1 MLIRTQ
7 RMRSAS
13 SLAVVCAVG
22 ALISAV
28 AHAQD
33 RSFHF
38 DIGTQS
44 LSQALRNFAHV
55 CGQEVVFTEDVVA
68 GQATSLKGE
77 YTVQGALERLL
88 QGTNLV
94 AERSA
99 SGAIMI
105 RRRVRETGADVRAPI
120 GFGRTASA
128 EALQVNTANLP
139 QEPAATDT
147 APPATAPAAPSRTAA
162 AASVPTPPSS
172 LEEVIVTGTKRAENV
187 QSVPN
192 SVFVVTAASMER
204 ANIRDF
210 DDLVKISPSLTITKT
225 SQPAN
230 NSINIRGIGTYAY
243 SIATESS
250 VAVVVDDI
258 PQAFQ
263 AEAFSS
269 FVDVKQVEVLRG
281 PQNTLF
287 GKAASAGV
295 VNITTESPTATFTGR
310 AEVMHTFD
318 DESRYQATVSGP
330 IVDSLRFRLS
340 VNHSEYQG
348 NIYDLSTGTWL
359 NGEQDTTVRGKLVW
373 TPGDLWKVT
382 LSPYFT
388 HTPAGC
394 CAGALYF
401 VSPGVTFA
409 KAKIPVSTVLA
420 GITPSPDNHTAR
432 LDTAARGDGR
442 DYGSGLKIER
452 ELGSLSLAFISS
464 YDHYDLTDL
473 QDTDG
478 SDFNFQSVAP
488 TAPFGGSA
496 NGGYFKITSVTDE
509 LRLTS
514 GDTGPFRYVAGLYY
528 SRTGSQRYF
537 VRGSNTLGTFNNLT
551 SLPSTNN
558 ITYSAYTSNA
568 VAKNFAVYG
577 QSTYDI
583 LEKLALTTGLRVN
596 REKISYNFADY
607 GNHVTYGAPDCST
620 VSPTLPVST
629 CNQST
634 SVTGRAS
641 LQYHVTDD
649 IMVFGG
655 YARGYKGLAYD
666 LTSTLTIRTP
676 LASGALKGIPVADAV
691 AAKQPIPAET
701 VNSYE
706 IGFKSTFFDRRL
718 TWNLTAFDE
727 EFQGFQA
734 QSRDD
739 VTGQNVLNSIGR
751 VTSRGVETELAAV
764 IGDFTLNGGGAYDRA
779 VMERF
784 PNATCYSLQTAA
796 QGCVNS
802 QQDLSGK
809 PLFNA
814 PKWNFSFNGQYD
826 VPWTWHDWRPFVS
839 GSYRWQS
846 QVVFNLLQDP
856 DSVQPSYGLFDLA
869 LGTQSEHFKLT
880 VFCNNVFDKRYA
892 LTRGRNNIFNI
903 SQTTSPPT
911 DAISWTPARDSF
923 RYFGIRLGATF

>member
-1 MLIRTQ
+1 MVVRAQ

-13 SLAVVCAVG
+13 GLAVVCAMGVLG
-22 ALISAV
+22 TAV
-28 AHAQD
+28 AQQD

-38 DIGTQS
+38 DIATQS
-44 LSQALRNFAHV
+44 LSQALRTFAHV

-77 YTVQGALERLL
+77 YTVQGALDRLL

-105 RRRVRETGADVRAPI
+105 RRRARETGADVRAPMS
-120 GFGRTASA
+120 FGRSASA
-128 EALQVNTANLP
+128 ASLQVNTSAIAT
-139 QEPAATDT
+139 EAAASDA
-147 APPATAPAAPSRTAA
+147 APVAPARAA
-162 AASVPTPPSS
+162 AAAAAPAPSGA
-172 LEEVIVTGTKRAENV
+172 LEEVIVTGTKRAENI
-187 QSVPN
+187 QSVPA
-192 SVFVVTAASMER
+192 SVFVATAANLER

-243 SIATESS
+243 SIATEPS

-263 AEAFSS
+263 AEAFAS
-269 FVDVKQVEVLRG
+269 FVDVHQVEVLRG

-287 GKAASAGV
+287 GKSASAGV
-295 VNITTESPTATFTGR
+295 VNITTESPTDTFTGR

-318 DESRYQATVSGP
+318 DESRYQASVSGP
-330 IVDSLRFRLS
+330 IADGLKFRLS

-348 NIYDLSTGTWL
+348 NVYDLTMGRWL

-373 TPGDLWKVT
+373 TALDSWKVT

-394 CAGALYF
+394 CTGAMYF
-401 VSPGVTFA
+401 ISPGVTFG
-409 KAKIPVSTVLA
+409 KTKVPIPQSVILN
-420 GITPSPDNHTAR
+420 GITPGPDNRTAR
-432 LDTAARGDGR
+432 YDTPARGDGR
-442 DYGSGLKIER
+442 DYGSGLKIEH
-452 ELGSLSLAFISS
+452 ELGRSSLAFISS
-464 YDHYDLTDL
+464 YDHYDLHDL
-473 QDTDG
+473 QDTDS
-478 SDFNFQSVAP
+478 SDFDFSTVTPGAP
-488 TAPFGGSA
+488 PGGSA
-496 NGGYFKITSVTDE
+496 NGGFFRISSVTDE

-514 GDTGPFRYVAGLYY
+514 SDAGRFRYVTGLYY
-528 SRTGSQRYF
+528 SRTGSLRDF
-537 VRGSNTLGTFNNLT
+537 VRGSNTLGPFGTLT
-551 SLPSTNN
+551 QLPTTNSTA
-558 ITYSAYTSNA
+558 YSSYVSNA
-568 VAKNFAVYG
+568 VSKNFAIYG

-583 LEKLALTTGLRVN
+583 IERLSLTTGLRVN
-596 REKISYNFADY
+596 REKISYNFVDRA
-607 GNHVTYGAPDCST
+607 NRVTYGAPDCST
-620 VSPTLPVST
+620 TSPTLPIST

-641 LQYHVTDD
+641 LQYHLTDD
-649 IMVFGG
+649 VMVFGG

-666 LTSTLTIRTP
+666 LTSTLTIRSP
-676 LASGALKGIPVADAV
+676 LTSGPLKGIPVADAV
-691 AAKQPIPAET
+691 AARQPVPAET

-706 IGFKSTFFDRRL
+706 IGLKSTFFERRL
-718 TWNLTAFDE
+718 TWNVTAFDE

-734 QSRDD
+734 QSRDEL
-739 VTGQNVLNSIGR
+739 TGQNLLNSIGR
-751 VTSRGVETELAAV
+751 VTSRGVETELATV

-784 PNATCYSLQTAA
+784 PNATCYALQTVA
-796 QGCVNS
+796 QGCVGS

-826 VPWTWHDWRPFVS
+826 VPVTFHDFRPFVS
-839 GSYRWQS
+839 GSVHWQS
-846 QVVFNLLQDP
+846 QVVYNLLQDP
-856 DSVQPSYGLFDLA
+856 DSVQPSYTLVDLA
-869 LGTQSEHFKLT
+869 IGTQSEHWKLT
-880 VFCNNVFDKRYA
+880 AFCNNVFDKRYA
-892 LTRGRNNIFNI
+892 LTRGRNGVFNI
-903 SQTTSPPT
+903 SQTTNPPT
-911 DAISWTPARDSF
+911 DAISWTPARDSY

>member
-1 MLIRTQ
+1 MVIRTP
-7 RMRSAS
+7 RVRT
-13 SLAVVCAVG
+13 AVG
-22 ALISAV
+22 FAVACALGLSSAV
-28 AHAQD
+28 AQTAD

-38 DIGTQS
+38 DIANES

-77 YTVQGALERLL
+77 YTAQAALNRLL
-88 QGTNLV
+88 QGTDLV
-94 AERSA
+94 AQRSS

-105 RRRVRETGADVRAPI
+105 RRRLRETGADARTPAP
-120 GFGRTASA
+120 FGRTASA
-128 EALQVNTANLP
+128 AAFQVNTAAY
-139 QEPAATDT
+139 AAETTGSAD
-147 APPATAPAAPSRTAA
+147 AAPTVPTRTAS
-162 AASVPTPPSS
+162 AASPLANSAA
-172 LEEVIVTGTKRAENV
+172 LEEVIVTGSKRAENV
-187 QSVPN
+187 QSVPS
-192 SVFVVTAASMER
+192 SVFVATALSMQR

-210 DDLVKISPSLTITKT
+210 DDLVKIAPSLTITKT

-287 GKAASAGV
+287 GKSASAGV
-295 VNITTESPTATFTGR
+295 VNITTESPTDTFTGR
-310 AEVMHTFD
+310 GEVMHTFD

-330 IVDSLRFRLS
+330 IVDSLKFRLS

-348 NIYDLSTGTWL
+348 NVYDLSTGTWL
-359 NGEQDTTVRGKLVW
+359 NGEQDSTVRGKLLW
-373 TPGDLWKVT
+373 EPGDSWKVT

-394 CAGALYF
+394 CAGAPLF
-401 VSPGVTFA
+401 ISPGVTFA
-409 KAKIPVSTVLA
+409 KGNIPQSTILR
-420 GITPSPDNHTAR
+420 GITVGPDNRTTR
-432 LDTAARGDGR
+432 LDVPARGDGQ
-442 DYGSGLKIER
+442 DYGGGLKIER
-452 ELGSLSLAFISS
+452 ELGSLNLALISS
-464 YDHYDLTDL
+464 YDHYELHDI
-473 QDTDG
+473 QDTDA
-478 SDFNFQSVAP
+478 SDFDFSTVAP
-488 TAPFGGSA
+488 TAPPGGSA
-496 NGGYFKITSVTDE
+496 NGGFFKISSVSDE

-514 GDTGPFRYVAGLYY
+514 ADAGPFRYVTGLYY
-528 SRTGSQRYF
+528 SRTGSLRDF

-551 SLPSTNN
+551 SLPSSNS
-558 ITYSAYTSNA
+558 IAYSSYVSNA
-568 VAKNFAVYG
+568 VAQNFAVYG

-583 LEKLALTTGLRVN
+583 LEKLGLTTGLRVN
-596 REKISYNFADY
+596 REKIRYNFIDR
-607 GNHVTYGAPDCST
+607 GNHVSYGSPDCST
-620 VSPTLPVST
+620 KSPTLPIET

-641 LQYHVTDD
+641 LQYHLTEDV
-649 IMVFGG
+649 MVFGG

-666 LTSTLTIRTP
+666 LTSTLTTRSP
-676 LASGALKGIPVADAV
+676 LTAGPLKGTPIADAI
-691 AAKQPIPAET
+691 AAKQPIAAET

-706 IGFKSTFFDRRL
+706 LGFKSTFFDRRL
-718 TWNLTAFDE
+718 TWNVTAFDE

-734 QSRDD
+734 QSRDEA
-739 VTGQNVLNSIGR
+739 TGQNVLNSIGK

-764 IGDFTLNGGGAYDRA
+764 IGDFTLSSGGAFDRA

-784 PNATCYSLQTAA
+784 PNATCFPLQTLA

-814 PKWNFSFNGQYD
+814 PKWNFSANGQYD
-826 VPWTWHDWRPFVS
+826 VPVSYHDWRPFVT
-839 GSYRWQS
+839 GSVRWQS

-856 DSVQPSYGLFDLA
+856 DSVQKAYSLFDLA
-869 LGTQSEHFKLT
+869 LGAQNEHWKLT
-880 VFCNNVFDKRYA
+880 VFCNNVFDKSYA
-892 LTRGRNNIFNI
+892 LTRGRNSVFNI
-903 SQTTSPPT
+903 SQTTNPPT
-911 DAISWTPARDSF
+911 DAINWTPARDSV
-923 RYFGIRLGATF
+923 RYFGIRIGANF

>member
-1 MLIRTQ
+1 MVIRTR
-7 RMRSAS
+7 RMRNAS
-13 SLAVVCAVG
+13 GLAVACAVG
-22 ALISAV
+22 VLGTAV
-28 AHAQD
+28 AQTAD

-38 DIGTQS
+38 DITNQS
-44 LSQALRNFAHV
+44 LSQALRDFAHV
-55 CGQEVVFTEDVVA
+55 CGQEVVFTEDMVA

-77 YTVQGALERLL
+77 YTVQGALDRLL

-105 RRRVRETGADVRAPI
+105 RRRIRESGADVRTPMS
-120 GFGRTASA
+120 FGRTASA
-128 EALQVNTANLP
+128 ATLQVNTAAMAADP
-139 QEPAATDT
+139 PAPDATPAAPARVAAAP
-147 APPATAPAAPSRTAA
+147 APPA
-162 AASVPTPPSS
+162 SS
-172 LEEVIVTGTKRAENV
+172 GTLEEVIVTGTKRAENV

-192 SVFVVTAASMER
+192 SVFVATAVSMER

-210 DDLVKISPSLTITKT
+210 DDLVKIAPSLTITKT

-243 SIATESS
+243 SIATEPS

-263 AEAFSS
+263 AEAFAS
-269 FVDVKQVEVLRG
+269 FVDVRQVEVLRG

-295 VNITTESPTATFTGR
+295 VNITTESPTDTFTGR

-348 NIYDLSTGTWL
+348 NVYDLSTGTWI

-373 TPGDLWKVT
+373 TPADFWKVT

-394 CAGALYF
+394 CAGAPYF

-409 KAKIPVSTVLA
+409 KAKIPSSVILA
-420 GITPSPDNHTAR
+420 GITPGPDNQAAR
-432 LDTAARGDGR
+432 LDTPARGDGR

-452 ELGSLSLAFISS
+452 QLGSLSLALISS

-488 TAPFGGSA
+488 AAPFGGSA
-496 NGGYFKITSVTDE
+496 NGGYFRISSVTDE

-514 GDTGPFRYVAGLYY
+514 GDTGPFRYVTGLYY

-537 VRGSNTLGTFNNLT
+537 VRGSNTLGTFNTLT

-558 ITYSAYTSNA
+558 IAYSAYVSNA
-568 VAKNFAVYG
+568 VAKNFAIYG

-596 REKISYNFADY
+596 REKISYNFDDFAN
-607 GNHVTYGAPDCST
+607 GVVYGAPECST
-620 VSPTLPVST
+620 KSPTVAIST

-641 LQYHVTDD
+641 LQYHITDD
-649 IMVFGG
+649 VMVFGG

-676 LASGALKGIPVADAV
+676 LTTGALKGIPVADAV

-784 PNATCYSLQTAA
+784 PNATCFSLQTPA
-796 QGCVNS
+796 QGCING

-826 VPWTWHDWRPFVS
+826 IPVSYHDWRPFVS
-839 GSYRWQS
+839 GSFRWQS
-846 QVVFNLLQDP
+846 QVIFNLLQDP
-856 DSVQPSYGLFDLA
+856 DSVQKAYSLFDLA
-869 LGTQSEHFKLT
+869 LGTQNDHFKLT

-903 SQTTSPPT
+903 SQTTNPPT
-911 DAISWTPARDSF
+911 DAIGWTPARDSF

>member
-1 MLIRTQ
+1 MIIRTQ
-7 RMRSAS
+7 RMRNAS
-13 SLAVVCAVG
+13 GFAVVCAVMSVLG
-22 ALISAV
+22 TGV
-28 AHAQD
+28 ARSQQD
-33 RSFHF
+33 RSYHF
-38 DIGTQS
+38 DIAKQS

-68 GQATSLKGE
+68 GQATSLRGE
-77 YTVQGALERLL
+77 YTVQGALEQLL
-88 QGTNLV
+88 QGTDLV

-105 RRRVRETGADVRAPI
+105 RRRMHATGADVRTPL

-128 EALQVNTANLP
+128 AALQINTAAVAADP
-139 QEPAATDT
+139 PASD
-147 APPATAPAAPSRTAA
+147 APPPAPSRVAAAAAAPAAAPA
-162 AASVPTPPSS
+162 

-192 SVFVVTAASMER
+192 SVLVVTAASMER

-210 DDLVKISPSLTITKT
+210 DDLVKIAPSLTITKT

-243 SIATESS
+243 SIATEPS

-263 AEAFSS
+263 AEAFAS

-287 GKAASAGV
+287 GKSASAGV
-295 VNITTESPTATFTGR
+295 VNITTESPTATFTSR

-318 DESRYQATVSGP
+318 DESRYQATLSGP
-330 IVDSLRFRLS
+330 IVDGLKFRLS

-348 NIYDLSTGTWL
+348 NVHDLTTGTWV
-359 NGEQDTTVRGKLVW
+359 NGEQDTTVRGKLLW
-373 TPGDLWKVT
+373 TPTDDWKVT
-382 LSPYFT
+382 LSPYFS
-388 HTPAGC
+388 HTPASC
-394 CAGALYF
+394 CQGALYF
-401 VSPGVTFA
+401 ISPGVTFA
-409 KAKIPVSTVLA
+409 KANIPQSVILA
-420 GITPSPDNHTAR
+420 GINPSPDNQNAR
-432 LDTAARGDGR
+432 YDVPARGDAR

-452 ELGSLSLAFISS
+452 ELGSLSLALISS
-464 YDHYDLTDL
+464 YDHYNLNDL
-473 QDTDG
+473 QDTDS

-488 TAPFGGSA
+488 KAPYGGSA
-496 NGGYFKITSVTDE
+496 NGGFFRVSSVTDE

-514 GDTGPFRYVAGLYY
+514 GDTGAFRYVAGLYY
-528 SRTGSQRYF
+528 SRTGSVRYF
-537 VRGSNTLGTFNNLT
+537 VRGSNTLGTFNTLT
-551 SLPSTNN
+551 QLPSTNN
-558 ITYSAYTSNA
+558 ITYSAYTSSA

-583 LEKLALTTGLRVN
+583 LERLALTTGLRVN
-596 REKISYNFADY
+596 REKISYNFNDY
-607 GNHVTYGAPDCST
+607 GNNVIYGSPACST
-620 VSPTLPVST
+620 KSPTLAIST

-641 LQYHVTDD
+641 LQFHVTDD

-676 LASGALKGIPVADAV
+676 LASGPLKGIPVADAV
-691 AAKQPIPAET
+691 AAKQPVPAET

-706 IGFKSTFFDRRL
+706 VG
-718 TWNLTAFDE
+718 LTAFDE

-734 QSRDD
+734 QSRDEI
-739 VTGQNVLNSIGR
+739 TGQNLLNSIGR
-751 VTSRGVETELAAV
+751 VSSRGVETELAAV

-779 VMERF
+779 IMERF
-784 PNATCYSLQTAA
+784 PNATCFPQQTAA
-796 QGCVNS
+796 QGCVGG

-814 PKWNFSFNGQYD
+814 PKWNFSFNSQYD
-826 VPWTWHDWRPFVS
+826 VPVSFHDFRPFITAGV
-839 GSYRWQS
+839 RWQS

-856 DSVQPSYGLFDLA
+856 DSVQPSYALLDLA
-869 LGTQSEHFKLT
+869 LGTQSDHFKLT
-880 VFCNNVFDKRYA
+880 VFVNNVLDKRYA
-892 LTRGRNNIFNI
+892 LTRGRSGVFNI
-903 SQTTSPPT
+903 SQTANPST

-923 RYFGIRLGATF
+923 RYYGIRLGASF

>member
-1 MLIRTQ
+1 MVIRTH

-13 SLAVVCAVG
+13 GLAVVCALGVLG
-22 ALISAV
+22 TAV
-28 AHAQD
+28 AQTQD

-38 DIGTQS
+38 DMATQS
-44 LSQALRNFAHV
+44 LSQALRNFAHI
-55 CGQEVVFTEDVVA
+55 CGQEVVFTEEVVA

-94 AERSA
+94 AERST

-105 RRRVRETGADVRAPI
+105 RRRQRETGADVRAPI
-120 GFGRTASA
+120 TFGRSASA
-128 EALQVNTANLP
+128 AALQVNTSTVATEAAASDAAP
-139 QEPAATDT
+139 VAPARVA
-147 APPATAPAAPSRTAA
+147 AAAPAAPA
-162 AASVPTPPSS
+162 TPGA
-172 LEEVIVTGTKRAENV
+172 LEEVIVTGTKRAENI
-187 QSVPN
+187 QSIP
-192 SVFVVTAASMER
+192 SSIFVVTAASMER

-210 DDLVKISPSLTITKT
+210 DDLVKIAPSLTITKT

-243 SIATESS
+243 SIATEAS

-269 FVDVKQVEVLRG
+269 FVDVRQVEVLRG

-287 GKAASAGV
+287 GKSASAGV
-295 VNITTESPTATFTGR
+295 VNITTEAPTDTFTAR
-310 AEVMHTFD
+310 AEVMHAFD
-318 DESRYQATVSGP
+318 DESRYQASVSGP
-330 IVDSLRFRLS
+330 IADGLKFRVS

-348 NIYDLSTGTWL
+348 NVYDLSTGTWL

-373 TPGDLWKVT
+373 TGLDSWKVT
-382 LSPYFT
+382 LSPYFS

-401 VSPGVTFA
+401 LSPGVTFG
-409 KAKIPVSTVLA
+409 KTKVPIPQSVILN
-420 GITPSPDNHTAR
+420 GITPGPDNRTAR
-432 LDTAARGDGR
+432 LDSAARGDGR
-442 DYGSGLKIER
+442 DYGSGLKVER
-452 ELGSLSLAFISS
+452 ELGSLNLAFISS

-478 SDFNFQSVAP
+478 SDFDFSTVTP
-488 TAPFGGSA
+488 GVPPGGSA
-496 NGGYFKITSVTDE
+496 NGGFFRISSVTDE

-514 GDTGPFRYVAGLYY
+514 SDVGPFRYVAGLYY
-528 SRTGSQRYF
+528 SRTGSLRDF
-537 VRGSNTLGTFNNLT
+537 VRGSNSLGPFGTLTQ
-551 SLPSTNN
+551 LPTTNSTA
-558 ITYSAYTSNA
+558 YSSYVSNA
-568 VAKNFAVYG
+568 VSKNFAIYG

-583 LEKLALTTGLRVN
+583 LEKLSLTTGLRVN
-596 REKISYNFADY
+596 REEISYNFVDRF
-607 GNHVTYGAPDCST
+607 NNVTYGAPECSST
-620 VSPTLPVST
+620 SPTVPIST
-629 CNQST
+629 CNHST

-641 LQYHVTDD
+641 LQYHLTDEV
-649 IMVFGG
+649 MLFGG
-655 YARGYKGLAYD
+655 YARGYKGKAYD
-666 LTSTLTIRTP
+666 LTSTLTVRTP
-676 LASGALKGIPVADAV
+676 LTTGPLKGIPVADAV
-691 AAKQPIPAET
+691 AARQPVPAET

-718 TWNLTAFDE
+718 TWNVTAFDE

-739 VTGQNVLNSIGR
+739 VTNQNILNSIGR
-751 VTSRGVETELAAV
+751 VTSRGVETELATV

-784 PNATCYSLQTAA
+784 PNATCFAQQTVA
-796 QGCVNS
+796 QGCVGG

-826 VPWTWHDWRPFVS
+826 VPVTFHDWRPFMAA
-839 GSYRWQS
+839 SYRWQS

-856 DSVQPSYGLFDLA
+856 DSVQPSYGLFDLS
-869 LGTQSEHFKLT
+869 LGTQNEHFKLT
-880 VFCNNVFDKRYA
+880 AFCNNVFDKRYA
-892 LTRGRNNIFNI
+892 LTRGRGAAFNI
-903 SQTTSPPT
+903 SQTANPPT
-911 DAISWTPARDSF
+911 DAISWTPARDSM
-923 RYFGIRLGATF
+923 RYFGVRLSATF

>member
-1 MLIRTQ
+1 MVIRTQ
-7 RMRSAS
+7 RMRNAS
-13 SLAVVCAVG
+13 GLAVVCALAVLG
-22 ALISAV
+22 TAV
-28 AHAQD
+28 AQAQD

-68 GQATSLKGE
+68 GQATSLRGE
-77 YTVQGALERLL
+77 YTVQGALDRLL

-94 AERSA
+94 AQRST

-105 RRRVRETGADVRAPI
+105 RRKLRETGADVRAPI
-120 GFGRTASA
+120 TFGRSASA
-128 EALQVNTANLP
+128 AAVQVNTSTVPTEAAASDTAAVA
-139 QEPAATDT
+139 PARA
-147 APPATAPAAPSRTAA
+147 APPAAAPGTSGGA
-162 AASVPTPPSS
+162 
-172 LEEVIVTGTKRAENV
+172 LEEVIVTGTKRAENI
-187 QSVPN
+187 QSVPS

-210 DDLVKISPSLTITKT
+210 DDLVKIAPSLTITKT

-243 SIATESS
+243 SIATEAS

-269 FVDVKQVEVLRG
+269 FVDVRQVEVLRG

-287 GKAASAGV
+287 GKSASAGV
-295 VNITTESPTATFTGR
+295 VNITTASPTDTFTGR
-310 AEVMHTFD
+310 AEVMHAFD

-330 IVDSLRFRLS
+330 IVDSLKFRLS

-348 NIYDLSTGTWL
+348 NVYDLSTGTWL

-373 TPGDLWKVT
+373 TPLDSWKVT

-394 CAGALYF
+394 CAGAPYF
-401 VSPGVTFA
+401 ISPGVTFG
-409 KAKIPVSTVLA
+409 KTKVPIPQSVILA
-420 GITPSPDNHTAR
+420 GITPGPDNRTTR
-432 LDTAARGDGR
+432 MDTAARGDGR

-452 ELGSLSLAFISS
+452 ELGSLSLALISS
-464 YDHYDLTDL
+464 YDHYDLHDL
-473 QDTDG
+473 QDTDS
-478 SDFNFQSVAP
+478 SDFDFSTVTPGAP
-488 TAPFGGSA
+488 PGGSA
-496 NGGYFKITSVTDE
+496 NGGFFRISSVTDE

-514 GDTGPFRYVAGLYY
+514 ADAGRFRYVTGLYY
-528 SRTGSQRYF
+528 SRTGSLRDF
-537 VRGSNTLGTFNNLT
+537 VRGSNTLGPFGSLT
-551 SLPSTNN
+551 SLPSTNS
-558 ITYSAYTSNA
+558 IAYSSYVANA
-568 VAKNFAVYG
+568 VSKNFAIYG

-596 REKISYNFADY
+596 REKISYNFVDRA
-607 GNHVTYGAPDCST
+607 NHVSYGAPECST
-620 VSPTLPVST
+620 ASPTVPIST

-641 LQYHVTDD
+641 LQYHLSDD
-649 IMVFGG
+649 VMVFGG

-666 LTSTLTIRTP
+666 LTSTLTVRTP
-676 LASGALKGIPVADAV
+676 LASGPLKGVPVADAV
-691 AAKQPIPAET
+691 AARQPVPAET

-706 IGFKSTFFDRRL
+706 IGFKSSFFDRRL
-718 TWNLTAFDE
+718 TWNVTAFDE

-734 QSRDD
+734 QSRDEL
-739 VTGQNVLNSIGR
+739 TGQNLLNSIGR

-784 PNATCYSLQTAA
+784 PNATCFALQTAA
-796 QGCVNS
+796 QGCVGG

-814 PKWNFSFNGQYD
+814 PKWNFSVNGQYD
-826 VPWTWHDWRPFVS
+826 APVSFHDWHPFVS
-839 GSYRWQS
+839 GSFRWQS

-856 DSVQPSYGLFDLA
+856 DSVQKAYSLFDLA
-869 LGTQSEHFKLT
+869 LGSQNDHLKLT

-892 LTRGRNNIFNI
+892 LTRGRNGVFNI
-903 SQTTSPPT
+903 SQTTNPPT
-911 DAISWTPARDSF
+911 DAINWTPARDSE
-923 RYFGIRLGATF
+923 RYFGIRLGANF

>member
-1 MLIRTQ
+1 MLIRTPLF
-7 RMRSAS
+7 RG
-13 SLAVVCAVG
+13 LAVVCAVG
-22 ALISAV
+22 VLGTAV
-28 AHAQD
+28 AQSAD

-38 DIGTQS
+38 DIANQS

-55 CGQEVVFTEDVVA
+55 CGQEVVFTEDMGA
-68 GQATSLKGE
+68 GQAISLRGD
-77 YTVQGALERLL
+77 YTAQAALDRLL
-88 QGTNLV
+88 QGTDLV
-94 AERSA
+94 AERSS

-105 RRRVRETGADVRAPI
+105 RHRPHEVGADVDTRRAPLS
-120 GFGRTASA
+120 FGRTASVGT
-128 EALQVNTANLP
+128 LQVNTA
-139 QEPAATDT
+139 AFATDSERPAP
-147 APPATAPAAPSRTAA
+147 APPPG
-162 AASVPTPPSS
+162 
-172 LEEVIVTGTKRAENV
+172 LEEVIVTGSKRAENI
-187 QSVPN
+187 QSVPS
-192 SVFVVTAASMER
+192 SVFVATAVSMER

-210 DDLVKISPSLTITKT
+210 DDLVKIAPSLTITKT

-287 GKAASAGV
+287 GKSASAGV
-295 VNITTESPTATFTGR
+295 VNITTAAPTDTFTGR

-318 DESRYQATVSGP
+318 DESRYQATLSGP
-330 IVDSLRFRLS
+330 IVDTLKFRVS

-348 NIYDLSTGTWL
+348 NVHDLSTGTWL
-359 NGEQDTTVRGKLVW
+359 NGEQDTTVRGKLLW
-373 TPGDLWKVT
+373 EPGDSWRVT

-394 CAGALYF
+394 CAGAPYF
-401 VSPGVTFA
+401 ISPGVTFGRTNVPQSV
-409 KAKIPVSTVLA
+409 ILR
-420 GITPSPDNHTAR
+420 GIVVGPDNRTAR
-432 LDTAARGDGR
+432 LDVAARGDGK

-452 ELGSLSLAFISS
+452 ALGSLNLAFITS
-464 YDHYDLTDL
+464 YDHYELHDI
-473 QDTDG
+473 QDTDS
-478 SDFNFQSVAP
+478 SDFDFSTVAP
-488 TAPFGGSA
+488 TAPPGGSA
-496 NGGYFKITSVTDE
+496 NGGFFKISSVTDE

-514 GDTGPFRYVAGLYY
+514 GDTGPFKYVTGLYY
-528 SRTGSQRYF
+528 SRTGSLRDF

-551 SLPSTNN
+551 SLPSTNS
-558 ITYSAYTSNA
+558 TAYASYVSNA
-568 VAKNFAVYG
+568 VSQNFAAYG
-577 QSTYDI
+577 QSTYTFF
-583 LEKLALTTGLRVN
+583 EKLGLTTGLRVN
-596 REKISYNFADY
+596 REKISYNFVDR
-607 GNHVTYGAPDCST
+607 GNHVSYGSPACST
-620 VSPTLPVST
+620 QSPTLPIST

-641 LQYHVTDD
+641 LQYHITDD
-649 IMVFGG
+649 VMVFGG

-666 LTSTLTIRTP
+666 LTSTLTTRSL
-676 LASGALKGIPVADAV
+676 LATGPLKGTPVADAV

-718 TWNLTAFDE
+718 TWNVTAFDE

-734 QSRDD
+734 QSRDE
-739 VTGQNVLNSIGR
+739 VTGQNVLNSIGK
-751 VTSRGVETELAAV
+751 VTSRGFETEVAALV
-764 IGDFTLNGGGAYDRA
+764 GDFTLSGGGAYDRA

-784 PNATCYSLQTAA
+784 PNATCFPLQTTA
-796 QGCVNS
+796 QGCVAG

-814 PKWNFSFNGQYD
+814 PKWNFSANGQYD
-826 VPWTWHDWRPFVS
+826 VPVTFHDWKPFVT
-839 GSYRWQS
+839 GSVRWQS

-856 DSVQPSYGLFDLA
+856 DSVQKAYSSFDMA
-869 LGTQSEHFKLT
+869 VGAQDEHWKVT
-880 VFCNNVFDKRYA
+880 VFCNNLFDKSYA
-892 LTRGRNNIFNI
+892 LTRGRNGVFNI
-903 SQTTSPPT
+903 SQTANPPT
-911 DAISWTPARDSF
+911 DAINWTPARDSE
-923 RYFGIRLGATF
+923 RYVGVRVGATF